1 MKIIYSVVRV
11 HTKTLKY
18 KLGSLYNRTLNN
30 FSVIC
35 NRLVP
40 KSRKNA
46 SDPVK
51 RTFFVT
57 PQRHIFRSETI
68 TVLSVTSSQ
77 LILTSGLYL

>member
-30 FSVIC
+30 FSVFC
-35 NRLVP
+35 SRLIP

-51 RTFFVT
+51 RMFVVT